1 MILKAELI
9 KVVNTAL
16 HRKYEDTDLDNE
28 IMSALKDLSQRGN
41 FLDDEFERKT
51 KADVAYYSLPENFKE
66 FQFIGLMSSDRVTR
80 YKPLV
85 YERFTMYQRNI
96 FYSNTTST
104 PRRYT
109 WQNEFMYI
117 RPTPDKEY
125 IMFFFFSIFHPE
137 KLTVNGND
145 YKGCDYILFNN
156 IYRKAIELRLC
167 YEVALSLDLDDDVTK
182 FNSLYLMDELPKLRA
197 NLKEHAKISAYRD
210 GF

>member
-1 MILKAELI
+1 MIKKAELI
-9 KVVNTAL
+9 KVVNRAL
-16 HRKYEDTDLDNE
+16 HRKYKENDLDNE
-28 IMSALKDLSQRGN
+28 IMSTLKDLSQQGN

-51 KADVAYYSLPENFKE
+51 IADRAYYSLPENFKQ
-66 FQFIGLMSSDRVTR
+66 FQFIGLMSSDRATR

-85 YERFTMYQRNI
+85 YERFAKYQKNI
-96 FYSNTTST
+96 YYSSATNT
-104 PRRYT
+104 PERYT
-109 WQNEFMYI
+109 WRNEFMYV

-137 KLTVNGND
+137 KLTVNETD

-167 YEVALSLDLDDDVTK
+167 YEVALSLDLDDDMAK
-182 FNSLYLMDELPKLRA
+182 FNKLYLLDEIPKLKA
-197 NLKEHAKISAYRD
+197 NLREHAKIIAYRD